1 MNQDTLKL
9 ITAKI
14 EKTLE
19 QARVLKSEKVSLETL
34 IADLRENLNE
44 KDKAINELKSTNEQ
58 LLAEIRSLQ
67 EALNERDVKL
77 QDSEVALLKAIETL
91 DEVLDKEN
99 TTNNSLQGLFSVNEG
114 NA

>member
-19 QARVLKSEKVSLETL
+19 HARVLKSEKVNLETM
-34 IADLRENLNE
+34 IADLRENISE
-44 KDKAINELKSTNEQ
+44 KDKTINELKSTNEQ
-58 LLAEIRSLQ
+58 HLAEIRSLQ
-67 EALNERDVKL
+67 EALNERDSKL
-77 QDSEVALLKAIETL
+77 EESEKALVEAVETL
-91 DEVLDKEN
+91 DKVLDKEN
-99 TTNNSLQGLFSVNEG
+99 ATNNSLPGLFSISEG

>member
-1 MNQDTLKL
+1 MNQDMLKL

-19 QARVLKSEKVSLETL
+19 QARVLKSEKAGLETL
-34 IADLRENLNE
+34 IADLRGNLSE
-44 KDKAINELKSTNEQ
+44 KDKVINELKNTNEQ

-67 EALNERDVKL
+67 EALNERDIKL

-91 DEVLDKEN
+91 DEVLGKE
-99 TTNNSLQGLFSVNEG
+99 TTNSLQGLFSVNEG

>member
-19 QARVLKSEKVSLETL
+19 QARVLKSEKTDLETL
-34 IADLRENLNE
+34 VAGLRENLNE
-44 KDKAINELKSTNEQ
+44 KDKVINELKNSKEQ
-58 LLAEIRSLQ
+58 FLAEIRSLQ
-67 EALNERDVKL
+67 EALNERDAKL
-77 QDSEVALLKAIETL
+77 QESEKALLQAIETL
-91 DEVLDKEN
+91 DKELGIESVSSN
-99 TTNNSLQGLFSVNEG
+99 FQGLFNMSEG

>member
-19 QARVLKSEKVSLETL
+19 QARVLKSEKANLETL
-34 IADLRENLNE
+34 VADLRENINE
-44 KDKAINELKSTNEQ
+44 KDRAINELKNTNEQ
-58 LLAEIRSLQ
+58 HLAEIRSLQ

-77 QDSEVALLKAIETL
+77 QDSESALIKAIETL

-99 TTNNSLQGLFSVNEG
+99 ATNNSLPGLFSIKEG

>member
-1 MNQDTLKL
+1 MNQETLKL
-9 ITAKI
+9 ITAKV

-19 QARVLKSEKVSLETL
+19 QARVLKSEKVNLETL
-34 IADLRENLNE
+34 IADLRESINE
-44 KDKAINELKSTNEQ
+44 KEKAINELKSTNEQ
-58 LLAEIRSLQ
+58 HLAEIRSLQ

-77 QDSEVALLKAIETL
+77 QDSEAALLRAIETL

-99 TTNNSLQGLFSVNEG
+99 ATNDSLPGLFGIKEG

>member
-19 QARVLKSEKVSLETL
+19 QARVLKSEKVNLETM
-34 IADLRENLNE
+34 IADLRENISE
-44 KDKAINELKSTNEQ
+44 KDKTINELKNTNEQ
-58 LLAEIRSLQ
+58 HLAEIRSLQ
-67 EALNERDVKL
+67 EALNERDSKL
-77 QDSEVALLKAIETL
+77 EESEKALLRAIETL

-99 TTNNSLQGLFSVNEG
+99 ATNNTLPGLFSINEG
-114 NA
+114 NT